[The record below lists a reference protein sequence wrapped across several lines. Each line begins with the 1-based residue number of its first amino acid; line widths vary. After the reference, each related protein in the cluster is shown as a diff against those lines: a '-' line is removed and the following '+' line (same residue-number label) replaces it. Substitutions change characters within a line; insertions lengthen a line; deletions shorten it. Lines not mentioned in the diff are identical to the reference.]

1 MTSPNAFI
9 NDPCVTMS
17 LSVERKQ
24 WQCVGSFTRRLF
36 RFCVILVVLHNRIE
50 DKRVSYT
57 VSWVCYKSQT
67 TFSGTFTPLS
77 QVLKAKPESTL
88 RTVYNKHFLSN
99 FATLQ

>member
-1 MTSPNAFI
+1 MTSPNAFV

-17 LSVERKQ
+17 LSVERQQ

-77 QVLKAKPESTL
+77 QVLKAKPENTL
-88 RTVYNKHFLSN
+88 RTVYNKHFLST